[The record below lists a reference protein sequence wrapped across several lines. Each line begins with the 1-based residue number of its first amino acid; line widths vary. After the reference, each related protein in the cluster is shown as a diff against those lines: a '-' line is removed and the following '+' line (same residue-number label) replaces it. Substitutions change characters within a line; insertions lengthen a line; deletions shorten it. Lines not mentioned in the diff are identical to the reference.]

1 MCISTRWR
9 RKIEWLPM
17 ADVEQQKMPPEKRL
31 ETENPVPQTA
41 ARTPGMYHRERVL
54 IACVVL
60 LVALFAFTAF
70 IARQYHRTVHRLGD
84 DWYAKGETAMRAA
97 QTSDAVADY
106 RNALVY
112 KPDDEGF
119 QFHLALALAGAGRED
134 EARSY
139 LLTLLTESPG
149 SGPINLALARV
160 AVNLKNHSDAIR
172 YYHNA
177 IYGVWSTDPL
187 AQRWAVR
194 RELCEYLLNQRD
206 IQDAEP
212 DLIALAQETPPS
224 DSGRENI
231 SGDLLSRAGMW
242 SRALAA
248 YRAALAVNRRDTSA
262 LAGAGRAAFQL
273 AMYSDAA
280 GYLQHLP
287 EPNRSASDVSDILG
301 LSQQAATMNAL
312 RPGLRASEAAKRATK
327 ALSVAEARISSCAQ
341 TKGEPLPANP
351 RATTPPTDL
360 QTFYATAK
368 QNRQIW
374 SEMNL
379 AQHPDQ
385 VVAAMTFA
393 VQAEKAA
400 SAECGP
406 PQTVADHALTLI
418 ANSAA
423 RPPSE

>member
-1 MCISTRWR
+1 
-9 RKIEWLPM
+9 M
-17 ADVEQQKMPPEKRL
+17 ADVEQEKMPPERRP
-31 ETENPVPQTA
+31 ETESPVPQTA

-84 DWYAKGETAMRAA
+84 DWYAKGEAAMKTG
-97 QTSDAVADY
+97 QTAVAVSDY

-160 AVNLKNHSDAIR
+160 AVNLNNHSGVIR

-177 IYGVWSTDPL
+177 IYGVWPADPL
-187 AQRWAVR
+187 RQRWDVR
-194 RELCEYLLNQRD
+194 RELCEYLLNQHD
-206 IQDAEP
+206 LQDAEP
-212 DLIALAQETPPS
+212 DLIALAQETPPT
-224 DSGRENI
+224 DSARENI

-242 SRALAA
+242 IRALAA
-248 YRAALAVNRRDTSA
+248 YRAALAIQRDDTHA

-273 AMYSDAA
+273 AMFSDAA
-280 GYLQHLP
+280 AYLQRLP
-287 EPNRSASDVSDILG
+287 QPDRLAPDVADILA
-301 LSQQAATMNAL
+301 LSQEAATMNAL
-312 RPGLRASEAAKRATK
+312 RPGLRAAEAAKRAAK
-327 ALSVAEARISSCAQ
+327 ALSVAGARISSCAQ
-341 TKGEPLPANP
+341 TKGETLTPNP

-360 QTFYATAK
+360 QKLYATAH

-406 PQTVADHALTLI
+406 PQTIADRALALI

>member
-1 MCISTRWR
+1 
-9 RKIEWLPM
+9 
-17 ADVEQQKMPPEKRL
+17 MPPEKRP
-31 ETENPVPQTA
+31 EPESPVPQTA
-41 ARTPGMYHRERVL
+41 ARMPGMYHRERVL

-84 DWYAKGETAMRAA
+84 DWYAKGEAAMHAG
-97 QTSDAVADY
+97 QTSDAAADY

-160 AVNLKNHSDAIR
+160 AVNLKNHSDVIR
-172 YYHNA
+172 YYHSA
-177 IYGVWSTDPL
+177 IYGVWANDPL
-187 AQRWAVR
+187 TQRWDVR

-206 IQDAEP
+206 MQDAEP
-212 DLIALAQETPPS
+212 DLIALAQETPPT

-231 SGDLLSRAGMW
+231 AGDLLSRAGMW
-242 SRALAA
+242 PRALTA
-248 YRAALAVNRRDTSA
+248 YRAAIAVNRHDTGA

-273 AMYSDAA
+273 AMFSDAA
-280 GYLQHLP
+280 GYLQRLP
-287 EPNRSASDVSDILG
+287 EPDRSAPDVADILA
-301 LSQQAATMNAL
+301 LSETAATMNAL
-312 RPGLRASEAAKRATK
+312 RPGLRASEAAKRAAK
-327 ALSVAEARISSCAQ
+327 ALSSAEARISSCAQ
-341 TKGEPLPANP
+341 TKGQPLPADP
-351 RATTPPTDL
+351 RATTPPTNL
-360 QTFYATAK
+360 QNLYSRAQ

-393 VQAEKAA
+393 VQAENAA
-400 SAECGP
+400 SAECGA
-406 PQTVADHALTLI
+406 PQTVADRALTLI

>member
-1 MCISTRWR
+1 
-9 RKIEWLPM
+9 M
-17 ADVEQQKMPPEKRL
+17 AGVEPQKMPPEKQPEA
-31 ETENPVPQTA
+31 ETPVPETA
-41 ARTPGMYHRERVL
+41 ARMPGMYYRERVL

-84 DWYAKGETAMRAA
+84 DWYAQGEAAMKTGQTAK
-97 QTSDAVADY
+97 AVTDY

-119 QFHLALALAGAGRED
+119 EFHLSLALAGAGRED

-139 LLTLLTESPG
+139 LLTLLTEQPG
-149 SGPINLALARV
+149 SGRINLALARL
-160 AVNLKNHSDAIR
+160 AVNVKNHSDAIR

-177 IYGVWSTDPL
+177 MYGVWPADPL
-187 AQRWAVR
+187 AQRWDVR
-194 RELCEYLLNQRD
+194 RELCEYLLNQRN

-224 DSGRENI
+224 DPRREDVA
-231 SGDLLSRAGMW
+231 GGLLLRAALW
-242 SRALAA
+242 SRALEAF
-248 YRAALAVNRRDTSA
+248 RAVLVVHKRDTDA
-262 LAGAGRAAFQL
+262 LAGAGQAAFQL

-280 GYLQHLP
+280 DYFRRLP
-287 EPNRSASDVSDILG
+287 PDKRSSKDIADAFTLA
-301 LSQQAATMNAL
+301 QEAATMNAL
-312 RPGLRASEAAKRATK
+312 RPGLRASEAARRAAK
-327 ALSVAEARISSCAQ
+327 AISTAEARISSCARM
-341 TKGEPLPANP
+341 KGEPLPSNP
-351 RATTPPTDL
+351 RAATPPTDL
-360 QTFYATAK
+360 EKLYLRAQ
-368 QNRQIW
+368 QDRQIW

-393 VQAEKAA
+393 VQAENAA
-400 SAECGP
+400 SSECGP
-406 PQTVADHALTLI
+406 PQTIADRALTLI

>member
-1 MCISTRWR
+1 
-9 RKIEWLPM
+9 M
-17 ADVEQQKMPPEKRL
+17 ADAEQQKVPPERRP
-31 ETENPVPQTA
+31 ETESPVPPPA

-84 DWYAKGETAMRAA
+84 DWYAKGEAAMKTG
-97 QTSDAVADY
+97 QTAVAVSDY

-112 KPDDEGF
+112 KPDDDGF

-160 AVNLKNHSDAIR
+160 AVNLKNHSDAIS
-172 YYHNA
+172 YYHDA
-177 IYGVWSTDPL
+177 IYGVWATDPL
-187 AQRWAVR
+187 RQRWDVR
-194 RELCEYLLNQRD
+194 RELCEYLLNQHD
-206 IQDAEP
+206 MQDAEP
-212 DLIALAQETPPS
+212 DLIALAQETPPT

-242 SRALAA
+242 SRALVA
-248 YRAALAVNRRDTSA
+248 YRAALLVHRHDTHA
-262 LAGAGRAAFQL
+262 LVGAGRAAFQL
-273 AMYSDAA
+273 AMFSDAA
-280 GYLQHLP
+280 GYLQRLP
-287 EPNRSASDVSDILG
+287 EPNRSTPDVADILSS
-301 LSQQAATMNAL
+301 SQEAATMNAL
-312 RPGLRASEAAKRATK
+312 RPGLRASEAAKRAAK
-327 ALSVAEARISSCAQ
+327 ALSVGEVRISSCARI
-341 TKGEPLPANP
+341 KAEPLTPDP
-351 RATTPPTDL
+351 RAATPPTNL
-360 QTFYATAK
+360 QKLYVRAQ

-374 SEMNL
+374 SETNL

-400 SAECGP
+400 SDECGP
-406 PQTVADHALTLI
+406 PQTIADRALALI